1 MTLKPLPQ
9 HTSSA
14 IFTPFMLYT
23 LAAGALWNVEPCNM
37 NEPAAIKI
45 KHVIGEQTF
54 SMLVASSGTAAAMS
68 CFS

>member
-1 MTLKPLPQ
+1 
-9 HTSSA
+9 
-14 IFTPFMLYT
+14 MLYT

-45 KHVIGEQTF
+45 KHVIEEQTF